1 VVRPQRPGAIAPRV
15 VQVHDEATA
24 VLAQR
29 VRAQE
34 SLAVPNGVGVVAAL
48 GERRGEALEGLEVEL
63 AQALALVERSA
74 SGSAWR
80 SA

>member
-1 VVRPQRPGAIAPRV
+1 
-15 VQVHDEATA
+15 
-24 VLAQR
+24 
-29 VRAQE
+29 
-34 SLAVPNGVGVVAAL
+34 VVAAL

-80 SA
+80 SVCST